1 MAQNE
6 VDMKRTAAALAATL
20 SLVAC
25 APSYSWKAIPADSH
39 RTGVTATTAD
49 NVTEA
54 LGTVEAGSYHAPN
67 GTLFEGGCT
76 PDVAL
81 LLIQAQPEMR
91 ELKQVI
97 GYAPKAMPRT
107 SPECELYD
115 FAADAVLDA
124 GTALFGEK
132 MDVAILNKGGV
143 RCDVPQGDILLDD
156 IISMFPFNNCLC
168 LIRVKGSR
176 LREIF
181 TQMAQTGPQIIGGA
195 RIAIENRQLV
205 SAEVGGEP
213 LEDDRIYNLVSI
225 DFLLNGGDRYF
236 LAKDA
241 VELVQSELLLRDA
254 ILPAVKRFAEES
266 KPFEYKTDGRVK
278 VSK

>member
-1 MAQNE
+1 M
-6 VDMKRTAAALAATL
+6 
-20 SLVAC
+20 
-25 APSYSWKAIPADSH
+25 
-39 RTGVTATTAD
+39 
-49 NVTEA
+49 
-54 LGTVEAGSYHAPN
+54 
-67 GTLFEGGCT
+67 
-76 PDVAL
+76 
-81 LLIQAQPEMR
+81 
-91 ELKQVI
+91 I
-97 GYAPKAMPRT
+97 GYAPKAMLRT

-205 SAEVGGEP
+205 SAEVGGQP
-213 LEDDRIYNLVSI
+213 LDDDKVYNLVSI
-225 DFLLNGGDRYF
+225 DFLLGGGDHYF
-236 LAKDA
+236 LSKDA
-241 VELVQSELLLRDA
+241 IELVQSELLLRDA
-254 ILPAVKRFAEES
+254 ILPAVKRFTEES
-266 KPFEYKTDGRVK
+266 KPFEYKTDGRVQ

>member
-1 MAQNE
+1 
-6 VDMKRTAAALAATL
+6 MKRTAAILAATL
-20 SLVAC
+20 TLVAC

-54 LGTVEAGSYHAPN
+54 LGTVEAGSYQAPN
-67 GTLFEGGCT
+67 GTIYEGGCT

-81 LLIQAQPEMR
+81 LLIQAQPQMR

-97 GYAPKAMPRT
+97 GYAPKAMERT
-107 SPECELYD
+107 GPECELYD
-115 FAADAVLDA
+115 FAADAVLEA

-168 LIRVKGSR
+168 LIRLKGSS

-181 TQMAQTGPQIIGGA
+181 TQMAQRGPEIIGGA

-205 SAEVGGEP
+205 NAEIGGQP
-213 LEDDRIYNLVSI
+213 LDDDKVYNLVSI

-254 ILPAVKRFAEES
+254 ILPAVKRFAAES